1 MKMKNIRFITS
12 LVPASMLLL
21 ASCIDDELPGCDYTL
36 SGEDVTV
43 SVNVQ
48 LPAMD
53 VQSRAALSDQQI
65 NEVRSLW
72 IRTYSAV
79 TKEATSDWLELSP
92 GTHDTEVER
101 TFDIKTKS
109 GSSYIVAVANV
120 ENPGVTKDEPFAE
133 PQPLST
139 LLKAAD
145 TWDAFLSIAAVSPST
160 TNDVNAAPLPLTMSG
175 CLSTVGVGNTAT
187 HPRLEEWGDKL
198 NFEPIFIPATSVE
211 DYQLSGAIHL
221 RRLVSHVSFNITAG
235 PNVSIQPTSYTIV
248 NVPTATWLYE
258 RGGDAANFG
267 HDCTEDN
274 SSEYFATPQQFTS
287 QYFTHDGDTYKFDFW
302 QGENKH
308 EALADAG
315 CDSYEKR
322 EIEAK
327 ALDGANSGLYISLT
341 GETWTPDNMASYVVV
356 RCNVDYKDVLYV
368 DENGNTLTEG
378 QEVTRTGSAEYVIHL
393 GYLEN
398 DASDFNCYR
407 NVDYTYNMTIN
418 GVNDIRLE
426 AFGAEQYPG
435 AEGMVSDVE
444 NATVF
449 LDAHY
454 AAFNIQL
461 TKEELKNVNPGTRK
475 GFGYIITSWD
485 NGREYTFTEEDNP
498 TAEEMKYI
506 NWVQLR
512 PTTSMSE
519 LAEYRPMDKSANDD
533 GRTFT
538 LADAAGA
545 RLWED
550 DDRRFSAAGIY
561 TVFVNEYTYEDDAD
575 EGNDG
580 GTPNWARYVN
590 QNPRR
595 FYIRVTKKVSDD
607 AQSVYAR
614 SKYAVAQ
621 SSIQTYYS
629 MNDFTPSQTVGGITL
644 REGTAIGVER
654 VNETEGL
661 NLRSSFAPTGP
672 SAVNGRWNVWQW
684 LIKDNNNPRW
694 SSFVTQSAPQTIPAV
709 KGNAAQNGPELEAR
723 TESLPR
729 LAYFDGDFTG
739 NNARFSTDPQ
749 PNSNRAADY
758 IEAINACMNRNRD
771 NNGNGIIDPEELR
784 WYVPA
789 TGKYLRVVLG
799 SQSLPDPL
807 MDYREISQLPNT
819 NNGDNTRYLF
829 FTSTRQIMWAMEGMS
844 LSNYGQYCKA
854 PWQVRCIRNLGSD
867 MRTIDNVD
875 KVVQAYEHD
884 ADNKVV
890 RMTYYDANSVRTI
903 TYSGNGNGEG
913 EMPVHLVNSQYNMPY
928 KAFQYQVGNP
938 IDGIFNANTNAN
950 KDNVLKEVTD
960 AINNNPCKDLGTGW
974 RIPNQK
980 ELAIMRNLGVVDINE
995 GLYVTSCTVSYFNK
1009 NSMTGGTYTPYE
1021 HLFMGARSDASCQ
1034 CSIGDGQPI
1043 YIRCVR
1049 DYIE

>member
-1 MKMKNIRFITS
+1 M
-12 LVPASMLLL
+12 
-21 ASCIDDELPGCDYTL
+21 
-36 SGEDVTV
+36 
-43 SVNVQ
+43 
-48 LPAMD
+48 
-53 VQSRAALSDQQI
+53 
-65 NEVRSLW
+65 
-72 IRTYSAV
+72 
-79 TKEATSDWLELSP
+79 
-92 GTHDTEVER
+92 
-101 TFDIKTKS
+101 
-109 GSSYIVAVANV
+109 
-120 ENPGVTKDEPFAE
+120 
-133 PQPLST
+133 
-139 LLKAAD
+139 
-145 TWDAFLSIAAVSPST
+145 
-160 TNDVNAAPLPLTMSG
+160 
-175 CLSTVGVGNTAT
+175 
-187 HPRLEEWGDKL
+187 
-198 NFEPIFIPATSVE
+198 
-211 DYQLSGAIHL
+211 
-221 RRLVSHVSFNITAG
+221 
-235 PNVSIQPTSYTIV
+235 
-248 NVPTATWLYE
+248 
-258 RGGDAANFG
+258 
-267 HDCTEDN
+267 
-274 SSEYFATPQQFTS
+274 
-287 QYFTHDGDTYKFDFW
+287 
-302 QGENKH
+302 
-308 EALADAG
+308 
-315 CDSYEKR
+315 
-322 EIEAK
+322 
-327 ALDGANSGLYISLT
+327 
-341 GETWTPDNMASYVVV
+341 
-356 RCNVDYKDVLYV
+356 
-368 DENGNTLTEG
+368 
-378 QEVTRTGSAEYVIHL
+378 
-393 GYLEN
+393 
-398 DASDFNCYR
+398 
-407 NVDYTYNMTIN
+407 
-418 GVNDIRLE
+418 
-426 AFGAEQYPG
+426 
-435 AEGMVSDVE
+435 
-444 NATVF
+444 
-449 LDAHY
+449 
-454 AAFNIQL
+454 
-461 TKEELKNVNPGTRK
+461 
-475 GFGYIITSWD
+475 
-485 NGREYTFTEEDNP
+485 
-498 TAEEMKYI
+498 
-506 NWVQLR
+506 
-512 PTTSMSE
+512 
-519 LAEYRPMDKSANDD
+519 
-533 GRTFT
+533 
-538 LADAAGA
+538 
-545 RLWED
+545 
-550 DDRRFSAAGIY
+550 
-561 TVFVNEYTYEDDAD
+561 
-575 EGNDG
+575 
-580 GTPNWARYVN
+580 N

-629 MNDFTPSQTVGGITL
+629 MNDFTPSQTVGSITL